1 MEQKYQFGICRQSVV
16 PVRAE
21 AQHTA
26 AQVTQLLFGDH
37 YKILD
42 LSKDGKWVFI
52 QIEYDQY
59 CGWLDIRQHTEIHQE
74 HYYQLNIVDCKVCI
88 DLVSSIL
95 YKKRLINI
103 VIGSILP
110 ISSMEMFD
118 ISEQL
123 AFSGE
128 SKSIAVKNDY
138 DYLYGI
144 ARKYFHAP
152 YLWGGKSP
160 FGIDCS
166 GFTQQVF
173 KICGYTLKRDAREQF
188 LQGSAVDQIEKSK
201 PGDLAFF
208 GDDDG
213 KVTHVGIIT
222 DGLGIIHA
230 SGSVRED
237 QLDAKGIFNKDL
249 QKYTHTLRGIRRLL

>member
-1 MEQKYQFGICRQSVV
+1 MVQKFEYGICRQSVV

-37 YKILD
+37 YKVID
-42 LSKDGKWVFI
+42 LSKDGKWVFVN
-52 QIEYDQY
+52 IEFDQY
-59 CGWLDIRQHTEIHQE
+59 SGWLDVRQHTEIHQD
-74 HYYQLNIVDCKVCI
+74 HFHQLNTVDFKVCI

-110 ISSMEMFD
+110 ISSLEMFD

-123 AFSGE
+123 AYNGE
-128 SKSIAVKNDY
+128 SKSIGVKNDY
-138 DYLYGI
+138 EYLYGI
-144 ARKYFHAP
+144 ALKYLHAP

-188 LQGSAVDQIEKSK
+188 LQGAAVHHIENSR

-208 GDDDG
+208 GDQDG
-213 KVTHVGIIT
+213 KVNHVGIIT
-222 DGLGIIHA
+222 EGSGIIHA

-237 QLDAKGIFNKDL
+237 QLDTKGIFNKDL
-249 QKYTHTLRGIRRLL
+249 QKYTHILRGIRRFI